1 MGGGRNRVAGSNLER
16 DSVKLLKPLFPKACT
31 SRSESRNRD
40 NQKVDLCH
48 TGNLNVQCKNYSKPI
63 KYDEVLDEMPNEKGQ
78 MNVIF
83 DRQTR
88 KHPTSGRFMKKGE
101 YVHMHL
107 EDFIT
112 LISKTHE
119 TDNNITAVTI
129 DTFGK

>member
-1 MGGGRNRVAGSNLER
+1 MGSKRSRDVGHQWER
-16 DSVKLLKPLFPKACT
+16 DSVNLLKPMFPDAGT
-31 SRSESRNRD
+31 SRANSRARD
-40 NQKVDLCH
+40 DQKVDLCF
-48 TGNLNVQCKNYSKPI
+48 TGTLNVQNKCYSKI
-63 KYDEVLDEMPNEKGQ
+63 IDYVKTLDEMPNEKGQ

-119 TDNNITAVTI
+119 TDNNITTVTV

>member
-1 MGGGRNRVAGSNLER
+1 MSSRNNRTAGHGWELMSIKILR
-16 DSVKLLKPLFPKACT
+16 PIFPKAVS
-31 SRSESRNRD
+31 SRAESRNRD
-40 NQKVDLCH
+40 AAKVDICH
-48 TGNLNVQCKNYSKPI
+48 TGFLNVQCKNYSKPI

-119 TDNNITAVTI
+119 TDNNTTAVTF

>member
-1 MGGGRNRVAGSNLER
+1 MSSRNNRTAGNGFEVYSA
-16 DSVKLLKPLFPKACT
+16 KLLKHIFPKVVT
-31 SRSESRNRD
+31 SRAESRNRD
-40 NQKVDLCH
+40 ALKVDLCH
-48 TGNLNVQCKNYSKPI
+48 TGFLNVQCKNYSKPI

-119 TDNNITAVTI
+119 IDYNITAVTV